1 MKVGVN
7 LLVATLVAIAYGVL
21 FSQTYPDV
29 EITSGIVSLCALL
42 GLATCLVV
50 SALWKLVMRWR
61 SP

>member
-21 FSQTYPDV
+21 FSLTYQDV
-29 EITSGIVSLCALL
+29 EITTGIVSLCALL
-42 GLATCLVV
+42 GLATCLAA

-61 SP
+61 SR